1 MGCCT
6 TQPPPPTQLGVSS
19 RLRPRGNRLD
29 QHGIRSRQYVHARYE
44 RYRVIR
50 SIFQPSTHMQRSM
63 LQALHSTICRLE
75 LVPRHHKATPRD
87 AVISLVRQ
95 VLLPLRAAG
104 ILATCQIEDEA
115 TRVKVHSCLRPCQT
129 AFVTV
134 SVPQLRSVLPC
145 SARHG
150 LLR

>member
-1 MGCCT
+1 MGRCT
-6 TQPPPPTQLGVSS
+6 TQPTAQLGVSS

-75 LVPRHHKATPRD
+75 LVPRHPNSTPRD

-115 TRVKVHSCLRPCQT
+115 TRVKVRFLSKTMSDCFL
-129 AFVTV
+129 TV
-134 SVPQLRSVLPC
+134 SVPQLRSLLPC
-145 SARHG
+145 TARHG

>member
-1 MGCCT
+1 
-6 TQPPPPTQLGVSS
+6 
-19 RLRPRGNRLD
+19 
-29 QHGIRSRQYVHARYE
+29 VHARYE

-50 SIFQPSTHMQRSM
+50 SIFQPSTHMQRRM
-63 LQALHSTICRLE
+63 LQALYSTICRLE
-75 LVPRHHKATPRD
+75 LVPRHPNSTPRD

-115 TRVKVHSCLRPCQT
+115 TRVKVRFLSKTMSDCFL
-129 AFVTV
+129 TV
-134 SVPQLRSVLPC
+134 SVPQLRSLLPC
-145 SARHG
+145 TARHG

>member
-1 MGCCT
+1 MGRCT
-6 TQPPPPTQLGVSS
+6 TQPTAQLGVSS

-50 SIFQPSTHMQRSM
+50 SIFQPSTHMQRRM
-63 LQALHSTICRLE
+63 LQALYSTICRLE

-115 TRVKVHSCLRPCQT
+115 TRVKVRFLSKTMSDCFL
-129 AFVTV
+129 TV
-134 SVPQLRSVLPC
+134 SVPQLRSLLPC
-145 SARHG
+145 TARHG